1 MLKVGDFS
9 ERGDA
14 PALAIIQDNARKK
27 AVRQVV
33 ETQEELTRIHDRV
46 TRVSEFAFPC
56 LSYLFLYMLDS
67 SFVCASCFYVIR
79 RL

>member
-1 MLKVGDFS
+1 MLEIEDFS

-33 ETQEELTRIHDRV
+33 ETQEELTRIHERV
-46 TRVSEFAFPC
+46 TRVSNT
-56 LSYLFLYMLDS
+56 
-67 SFVCASCFYVIR
+67 V
-79 RL
+79 

>member
-1 MLKVGDFS
+1 MLKVEDFS

-46 TRVSEFAFPC
+46 TRVSEFSFPC
-56 LSYLFLYMLDS
+56 LSYLCLYMLDS
-67 SFVCASCFYVIR
+67 CFLCVPCFYVIR

>member
-1 MLKVGDFS
+1 MLEVEDFS

-33 ETQEELTRIHDRV
+33 ETQEELTRIHERV
-46 TRVSEFAFPC
+46 TRVCNYFYGPFF
-56 LSYLFLYMLDS
+56 LFLSLLHCIFLY
-67 SFVCASCFYVIR
+67 VSCFDVFR
-79 RL
+79 RP